1 MFPNIICSPFVEH
14 PVTDVARIEAKQ
26 FDVVAYNSEQTT
38 SFVEHGNFNEEQYCK
53 CLLHK
58 LFSLTK
64 SKIKPFIQ
72 YQCNMMNEPIVW
84 LNKLEKL
91 IDLNRDLFIT
101 KEHIIKFEKIL
112 TLIEIMREAIEN
124 QSKLPKNHFDIN
136 HVKSKLKEYTIFEDK
151 LSYLCEMET
160 DYKQQRPVIHNS
172 SAVPFDEQINLEIE
186 KLTKQEALKEKSK
199 QRAEILSNSGKSSAP
214 TNQVTIQL
222 NCNLN
227 YFVDIFYQLSQEKQ
241 AISGSLKE
249 IAEYISRGLI
259 DKEGNPVSSDSVYS
273 MLKPSNFEKR
283 PKGPSRFRLE

>member
-1 MFPNIICSPFVEH
+1 MFSSIICSPFVEH
-14 PVTDVARIEAKQ
+14 PVTDIAQLEPNE
-26 FDVVAYNSEQTT
+26 FDVVAYSEEQTS
-38 SFVEHGNFNEEQYCK
+38 SFLNKGNFNKELYCK
-53 CLLHK
+53 CLLYK
-58 LFSLTK
+58 IFSLTK

-72 YQCNMMNEPIVW
+72 YQCDNMQKPIVW

-91 IDLNRDLFIT
+91 IDLNRDLFTT
-101 KEHIIKFEKIL
+101 KEHIIKFEKTL

-160 DYKQQRPVIHNS
+160 DYKQQRPVIYNS
-172 SAVPFDEQINLEIE
+172 NAVPFDEQISLEIE
-186 KLTKQEALKEKSK
+186 KLTKQELLKEKSK
-199 QRAEILSNSGKSSAP
+199 QRSEILSNSSKPSAP
-214 TNQVTIQL
+214 KNQVSIQL

-227 YFVDIFYQLSQEKQ
+227 YFVDIFYQLSLEKQ

-259 DKEGNPVSSDSVYS
+259 DKEGNPVSADSVYS

-283 PKGPSRFRLE
+283 PKGPSRFKLE

>member
-14 PVTDVARIEAKQ
+14 PVIDVAQIEAKE
-26 FDVVAYNSEQTT
+26 FDVVAYSSEQTS
-38 SFVEHGNFNEEQYCK
+38 SFVEHGKFNKEQYCK

-58 LFSLTK
+58 LFTLTK

-91 IDLNRDLFIT
+91 IDLNRDIFT
-101 KEHIIKFEKIL
+101 SKDQVIKFEKVL
-112 TLIEIMREAIEN
+112 TVIEIMRDTIEH
-124 QSKLPKNHFDIN
+124 QSQLPKNQFDIH
-136 HVKSKLKEYTIFEDK
+136 HVKSKLKEYTIFEEK

-160 DYKQQRPVIHNS
+160 DYKQQRPVIYNS
-172 SAVPFDEQINLEIE
+172 SAVPFDEQISLEIE
-186 KLTKQEALKEKSK
+186 RVTKQELLKEKSK
-199 QRAEILSNSGKSSAP
+199 QRSEILSNSSKPSA
-214 TNQVTIQL
+214 TNNQVAIQL

-241 AISGSLKE
+241 AISGSLKD

-259 DKEGNPVSSDSVYS
+259 DKEGNPVSPDSVYS

-283 PKGPSRFRLE
+283 PKGPSRFKLE